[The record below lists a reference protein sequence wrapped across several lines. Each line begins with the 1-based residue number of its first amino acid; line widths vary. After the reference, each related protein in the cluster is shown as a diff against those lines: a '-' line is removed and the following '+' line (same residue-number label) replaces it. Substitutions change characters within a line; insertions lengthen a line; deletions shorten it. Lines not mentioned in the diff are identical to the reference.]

1 MTLAGAASEHQTN
14 LFRMFMK
21 FNVWKK
27 ILTDTGRKWN
37 SIINQN
43 ILFVWRRIEQ
53 MQNKTM
59 DSLLFLTVFTSKKQN
74 GKPRS
79 HTHTDTQAF
88 HLLRQLFSIPAYPG
102 NQKTKGGC
110 LPDSCLYSGYK
121 ACLPFSCQGSPC
133 SLPPASPPHNLN
145 VA

>member
-110 LPDSCLYSGYK
+110 LPDSSRVSIVGTRL
-121 ACLPFSCQGSPC
+121 ACLSPVRAVPAL
-133 SLPPASPPHNLN
+133 SLQHHHPTISM
-145 VA
+145 